1 MDVALSVFGAGEM
14 VVLVSRGFIL
24 DDELI
29 VVGQMEKWIL
39 AALLSEKLRRSLHI

>member
-24 DDELI
+24 DELV